1 MSADPF
7 TVGASYSK
15 PMKLLL
21 LGVAIV
27 AKVEMSGVDV
37 KLLRK
42 PADALQRTE
51 LSDTQRDS
59 KQQVP
64 PTEILNDV
72 ACNPNPDPMKS
83 MNTAPVDG
91 KTVLLHEEIPGG
103 LRSGILATELLLT
116 IETREMMMPG
126 SRNMEGDILAGKLM
140 SEYHIVA
147 SDEENIPSD
156 RTCGL
161 ESHKPNPDPTTV
173 TREAAVTAEMV
184 ELA

>member
-15 PMKLLL
+15 PMQLLL
-21 LGVAIV
+21 LDVATV
-27 AKVEMSGVDV
+27 AKVEMSGIDA

-59 KQQVP
+59 EQQVP

-72 ACNPNPDPMKS
+72 ECDPNPAPVTLTKA
-83 MNTAPVDG
+83 APVDG
-91 KTVLLHEEIPGG
+91 KIVLAHEEIPGG
-103 LRSGILATELLLT
+103 WRSWTLVDEMLLT
-116 IETREMMMPG
+116 METSEITMPG
-126 SRNMEGDILAGKLM
+126 LSIIEGDIFAAMLVSQNHIDASAEEKLL
-140 SEYHIVA
+140 S
-147 SDEENIPSD
+147 N
-156 RTCGL
+156 RTREL
-161 ESHKPNPDPTTV
+161 ESQMPKPDPTTV

-184 ELA
+184 ELT